1 METVIDA
8 LAAITHIACGSTT
21 MVLNSEY
28 PILALPAVR
37 IFSLLAHRYTRRVD
51 SKESLHRGVTMLSLT
66 FLFDWLILV
75 VMYEHI
81 VVLVWTLTDI
91 CYIAMVIQLRVDEH
105 FLESNRVQ
113 EIDPSTVTR
122 ESV

>member
-1 METVIDA
+1 MDTVIDV
-8 LAAITHIACGSTT
+8 LAAITVIACGSAA

-37 IFSLLAHRYTRRVD
+37 IFSLLAHRYTGRAD
-51 SKESLHRGVTMLSLT
+51 SKETLYRGVTMLGLT
-66 FLFDWLILV
+66 FLFDFLILV
-75 VMYEHI
+75 VMYEHM
-81 VVLVWTLTDI
+81 VVLVWILTDI
-91 CYIAMVIQLRVDEH
+91 CYIAMVTQLRVNEH
-105 FLESNRVQ
+105 FLDSSRVQ